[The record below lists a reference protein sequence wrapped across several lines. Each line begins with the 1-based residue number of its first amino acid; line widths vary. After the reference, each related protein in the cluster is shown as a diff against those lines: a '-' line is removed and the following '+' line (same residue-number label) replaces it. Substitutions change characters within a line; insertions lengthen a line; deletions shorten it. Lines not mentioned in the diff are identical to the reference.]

1 MYNRQKK
8 YGDMVTRKFN
18 DARPSPG
25 KPDVRQV
32 LSVEKVQEYINIT
45 QAQLELIIKAAIDDC
60 ELTAGGFVG
69 PNKKLGK
76 AEEKARNDYHG
87 DLSRIADWNR
97 GKLVISSAEEYRKV
111 KEFFSSKNADYLKNK
126 FGLTVEKSTD
136 FFEDPK
142 DSTNYRAINYKISLP
157 SGPKKEPVI
166 VELQVVAE
174 QIEAIYEHTHKFK
187 GEAEAIYDRIATD
200 DEKFTK
206 TGERTFTP
214 EKRAWLLQRA
224 ADFMLVCKYR
234 NYEAAVNAGYHD
246 DEILSPNR
254 TNNDEFNLHDKNLRK
269 KIHVIERALG
279 EFNPEEN
286 YDAAVDLQKAQ
297 KLKKEKFGIFDN
309 GRDPPIFIRA
319 SLLTEG
325 NKSKT
330 KNNRDVVAHI
340 DYYDFSSEKWQPS
353 KNLARLTSSTN
364 FRFMENEISE
374 FMQRLLKETHT
385 YRETKL
391 KSDPSLVSYEHDR

>member
-1 MYNRQKK
+1 MYNQQKK

-18 DARPSPG
+18 DNQPSPG

-32 LSVEKVQEYINIT
+32 LPAEKVQEYINIT

-60 ELTAGGFVG
+60 ELTKGGFVG

-76 AEEKARNDYHG
+76 AEEKARNYYHG

-97 GKLVISSAEEYRKV
+97 GKLVIASPDEYRKL
-111 KEFFSSKNADYLKNK
+111 KNFFSSKNADYLKNK
-126 FGLTVEKSTD
+126 FGLTVEISTD

-157 SGPKKEPVI
+157 TGPKKEPVI

-200 DEKFTK
+200 DAHFQKSGIREI
-206 TGERTFTP
+206 TP

-254 TNNDEFNLHDKNLRK
+254 TNNDEFNLNDKNLRK
-269 KIHVIERALG
+269 K
-279 EFNPEEN
+279 
-286 YDAAVDLQKAQ
+286 
-297 KLKKEKFGIFDN
+297 
-309 GRDPPIFIRA
+309 FI
-319 SLLTEG
+319 
-325 NKSKT
+325 
-330 KNNRDVVAHI
+330 
-340 DYYDFSSEKWQPS
+340 
-353 KNLARLTSSTN
+353 
-364 FRFMENEISE
+364 
-374 FMQRLLKETHT
+374 LLKEHWANLIP
-385 YRETKL
+385 KKIMML
-391 KSDPSLVSYEHDR
+391 P